1 MLDFNNAPDHQGTGT
16 GSAIPPES
24 IVPIAM
30 TIRAPKAGK
39 EGSQHQLFCKSST
52 GNEYLDV
59 EFEVKGQFD
68 GRKIWERF
76 TLTGTN
82 KKGKP
87 NSDQSMATLRAIIE
101 SSRNINP
108 KDPSPAASA
117 ARQLSDWADFN
128 GMTFLAR
135 VKCVVEQ
142 NQRDGQWYVNNEI
155 VKVITPDMAEYQH
168 GEHITDKPI
177 PAIPDH
183 TQPTAGPAAGSWGTA
198 TAATSAPT
206 AAPATTT
213 TLTPGLDSRFNKT
226 TTTAPAAPQQ
236 PAFGGVPNS
245 ATLPN
250 WLKG

>member
-1 MLDFNNAPDHQGTGT
+1 MIDFNGAEHQHTGS

-24 IVPIAM
+24 IVPMTM
-30 TIRAPKAGK
+30 TIRPPKAGK
-39 EGSQHQLFCKSST
+39 EGTQHPLFCKSST

-183 TQPTAGPAAGSWGTA
+183 TQPAAGPAAGAWGS
-198 TAATSAPT
+198 AAPVSAPV
-206 AAPATTT
+206 AAPEQNASTA
-213 TLTPGLDSRFNKT
+213 
-226 TTTAPAAPQQ
+226 APAAPQQ
-236 PAFGGVPNS
+236 ASFGSMPTW
-245 ATLPN
+245 ATR
-250 WLKG
+250 

>member
-76 TLTGTN
+76 TITGTN

-128 GMTFLAR
+128 GMTFLAK

-183 TQPTAGPAAGSWGTA
+183 THQATAGPTAGAWGS
-198 TAATSAPT
+198 
-206 AAPATTT
+206 AAPATAP
-213 TLTPGLDSRFNKT
+213 TPTPEQNMYLPHVAIST
-226 TTTAPAAPQQ
+226 AAPAAPQQ

>member
-39 EGSQHQLFCKSST
+39 EGSQHPLFCKSST

-128 GMTFLAR
+128 GMTFLAQ

-142 NQRDGQWYVNNEI
+142 SNRDGQWYVNNEI
-155 VKVITPDMAEYQH
+155 AKVITPEMPQYQQ
-168 GEHITDKPI
+168 GEHISDKPI
-177 PAIPDH
+177 PAIPDNTH
-183 TQPTAGPAAGSWGTA
+183 QATAGPAAGAWG
-198 TAATSAPT
+198 S
-206 AAPATTT
+206 AAPSAAQ
-213 TLTPGLDSRFNKT
+213 TPSPEQNMYLPHVAIST
-226 TTTAPAAPQQ
+226 AAPAAPQQ
-236 PAFGGVPNS
+236 AAFGGVPNS